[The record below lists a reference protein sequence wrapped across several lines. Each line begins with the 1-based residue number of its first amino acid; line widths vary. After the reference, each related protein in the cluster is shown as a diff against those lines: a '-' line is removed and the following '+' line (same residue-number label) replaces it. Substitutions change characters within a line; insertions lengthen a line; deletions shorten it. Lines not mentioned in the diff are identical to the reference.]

1 MAQVGTGPGGM
12 SQGVGSGSLGLGAAD
27 FYPSWGPSRREAAWL
42 ALDVALLFTPV
53 AAFSAINR
61 ARLLSK
67 LIKAERAAD
76 KTTDVYRIGA
86 ASRDF
91 LLSRPV
97 RTGLMIGLA
106 TPGAVMTSSGM
117 WVFPAMMSTGRDTAI
132 AYYRDREGRIRVI
145 SPNMSHQQFE
155 SRGVQGEV
163 LPAARRTESF
173 FDKDGIQRL
182 SSFKRPRTPIPK
194 WSFTTRS
201 GEGLDRGNP
210 LGEAPR
216 TRARSAPTRRGNK
229 ITPMCP
235 VHKRRHWC
243 NVTRAMF

>member
-1 MAQVGTGPGGM
+1 MALVGAGPGGV
-12 SQGVGSGSLGLGAAD
+12 SHGIGSGSLGLRAGD

-42 ALDVALLFTPV
+42 ALDVALLFTPI

-61 ARLLSK
+61 ARLLGK
-67 LIKAERAAD
+67 LIRAERTAD
-76 KTTDVYRIGA
+76 RTTDAYRLGA

-97 RTGLMIGLA
+97 RTGLMVGLG
-106 TPGAVMTSSGM
+106 TPGAVMTASGM
-117 WVFPAMMSTGRDTAI
+117 WIFPAMTGVARDSAI
-132 AYYRDREGRIRVI
+132 AYFRDREGRIRVI
-145 SPNMSHQQFE
+145 SPNLSHQQFE

-173 FDKDGIQRL
+173 FDKDGIKRL
-182 SSFKRPRTPIPK
+182 SSFKRPRTSLPK
-194 WSFTTRS
+194 WSFTTRT
-201 GEGLDRGNP
+201 GEGLARGNP

-216 TRARSAPTRRGNK
+216 SRARSAPTRRGNK
-229 ITPMCP
+229 ITPLCP